1 MQQVITFEALN
12 GYFHTSSA
20 SAKYFKKYPDLQAE
34 KPDLID
40 RHVEQL
46 RTRVLEER
54 ASGIGTDEGLDD
66 NHVRIAW
73 PLGLMMI
80 RKA

>member
-1 MQQVITFEALN
+1 VITFEALN

-20 SAKYFKKYPDLQAE
+20 SARYFKKFPDLQAE

-40 RHVEQL
+40 RHTEQL
-46 RTRVLEER
+46 RAQVLKER
-54 ASGIGTDEGLDD
+54 ANGIGTKEGLDD
-66 NHVRIAW
+66 NHIRIAW

-80 RKA
+80 RRA